1 MRIFVVEDQPEMNAL
16 LVKQLKAAGYS
27 VDSCLTGTDA
37 LDYMAGGEY
46 DAVVLD
52 IMLPGVD
59 GLEVLR
65 RRRAAGDKTPVL
77 LLTARDGIE
86 DRVRGLDSGA
96 DDYLVK
102 PFALQELLARLR
114 VLIRRR
120 ADQVSDVITV
130 GDLQVD
136 CIARRASRGGQ
147 GIALSAKEF
156 AVLEYLARNAGV
168 VLSRERISQGVW
180 NYDYEGGSNVVDVYI
195 RYLRKKIDEGREP
208 KLIHTVR
215 GVGYLFMVLL
225 TGLSLG
231 FLFHAGAQSRRQTT
245 LDRMQTM
252 AEASRKEL
260 EAKDGEL
267 EIDRD
272 LEAFDD
278 GVYLSLYDTAGVPLY
293 GFVPREFDNS
303 VIFDDGSLR
312 TVESGGHSW
321 YLYDEQITVE
331 DYGPV
336 WVRSI
341 AAADAFNSTLG
352 TLGKTAL
359 LVLPVFVV
367 LAAVCGYLLTRRAFA
382 PVRQITQTA
391 REIGEGGDL
400 SRRIGLTGRKDEIHT
415 LAAEFDAMFARLEQA
430 FDREKQFTDDASH
443 ELRTPT
449 AVILSQSEYALEN
462 TQPQGETRAALES
475 IHTQAARM
483 AALLS
488 QLLMLARADKGR
500 QVVQREPVDLSE
512 LVEMVAETEAEQAEA
527 RNITVQTE
535 LEPGVMVQ
543 GDETLLMRLLINLTE
558 NAIRYGRPGGQ
569 VKLTLRRQDG
579 EVVGTVEDDGIGI
592 APENLD
598 KIWQR
603 FWQADPARSGGGAGL
618 GLSMVRWI
626 AQAHGGRV
634 TVQSEPGKGSIFTF
648 FLPCEKNENV

>member
-1 MRIFVVEDQPEMNAL
+1 MKRLSI
-16 LVKQLKAAGYS
+16 
-27 VDSCLTGTDA
+27 T
-37 LDYMAGGEY
+37 
-46 DAVVLD
+46 
-52 IMLPGVD
+52 
-59 GLEVLR
+59 
-65 RRRAAGDKTPVL
+65 
-77 LLTARDGIE
+77 
-86 DRVRGLDSGA
+86 
-96 DDYLVK
+96 
-102 PFALQELLARLR
+102 LR
-114 VLIRRR
+114 VTLLY
-120 ADQVSDVITV
+120 T
-130 GDLQVD
+130 
-136 CIARRASRGGQ
+136 
-147 GIALSAKEF
+147 
-156 AVLEYLARNAGV
+156 
-168 VLSRERISQGVW
+168 
-180 NYDYEGGSNVVDVYI
+180 
-195 RYLRKKIDEGREP
+195 
-208 KLIHTVR
+208 
-215 GVGYLFMVLL
+215 LFMVLL

-303 VIFDDGSLR
+303 MIFDDGSLR

-449 AVILSQSEYALEN
+449 AVILSQSEYALQN
-462 TQPQGETRAALES
+462 THPQGETRAALES

-500 QVVQREPVDLSE
+500 RVVQREPVDLSE

-579 EVVGTVEDDGIGI
+579 EAVGTVEDDGIGI
-592 APENLD
+592 APEDLD

>member
-1 MRIFVVEDQPEMNAL
+1 MKRLSI
-16 LVKQLKAAGYS
+16 
-27 VDSCLTGTDA
+27 T
-37 LDYMAGGEY
+37 
-46 DAVVLD
+46 
-52 IMLPGVD
+52 
-59 GLEVLR
+59 
-65 RRRAAGDKTPVL
+65 
-77 LLTARDGIE
+77 
-86 DRVRGLDSGA
+86 
-96 DDYLVK
+96 
-102 PFALQELLARLR
+102 LR
-114 VLIRRR
+114 VTLLY
-120 ADQVSDVITV
+120 T
-130 GDLQVD
+130 
-136 CIARRASRGGQ
+136 
-147 GIALSAKEF
+147 
-156 AVLEYLARNAGV
+156 
-168 VLSRERISQGVW
+168 
-180 NYDYEGGSNVVDVYI
+180 
-195 RYLRKKIDEGREP
+195 
-208 KLIHTVR
+208 
-215 GVGYLFMVLL
+215 LFMVLL

-449 AVILSQSEYALEN
+449 AVILSQSEYALQN
-462 TQPQGETRAALES
+462 THPQGETRAALES

-535 LEPGVMVQ
+535 LEPGVTVQ

-579 EVVGTVEDDGIGI
+579 EAVGTVEDDGIGI
-592 APENLD
+592 APEDLD

>member
-1 MRIFVVEDQPEMNAL
+1 MKRLSI
-16 LVKQLKAAGYS
+16 
-27 VDSCLTGTDA
+27 T
-37 LDYMAGGEY
+37 
-46 DAVVLD
+46 
-52 IMLPGVD
+52 
-59 GLEVLR
+59 
-65 RRRAAGDKTPVL
+65 
-77 LLTARDGIE
+77 
-86 DRVRGLDSGA
+86 
-96 DDYLVK
+96 
-102 PFALQELLARLR
+102 LR
-114 VLIRRR
+114 VTLLY
-120 ADQVSDVITV
+120 T
-130 GDLQVD
+130 
-136 CIARRASRGGQ
+136 
-147 GIALSAKEF
+147 
-156 AVLEYLARNAGV
+156 
-168 VLSRERISQGVW
+168 
-180 NYDYEGGSNVVDVYI
+180 
-195 RYLRKKIDEGREP
+195 
-208 KLIHTVR
+208 
-215 GVGYLFMVLL
+215 LFMVLL

-462 TQPQGETRAALES
+462 THPQGETRAALES

-579 EVVGTVEDDGIGI
+579 EAVGTVEDDGIGI
-592 APENLD
+592 APEDLD

-603 FWQADPARSGGGAGL
+603 FWQADPARSGGAGL

-626 AQAHGGRV
+626 AGAHGGRV

>member
-1 MRIFVVEDQPEMNAL
+1 MKRLSI
-16 LVKQLKAAGYS
+16 
-27 VDSCLTGTDA
+27 T
-37 LDYMAGGEY
+37 
-46 DAVVLD
+46 
-52 IMLPGVD
+52 
-59 GLEVLR
+59 
-65 RRRAAGDKTPVL
+65 
-77 LLTARDGIE
+77 
-86 DRVRGLDSGA
+86 
-96 DDYLVK
+96 
-102 PFALQELLARLR
+102 LR
-114 VLIRRR
+114 VTLLY
-120 ADQVSDVITV
+120 T
-130 GDLQVD
+130 
-136 CIARRASRGGQ
+136 
-147 GIALSAKEF
+147 
-156 AVLEYLARNAGV
+156 
-168 VLSRERISQGVW
+168 
-180 NYDYEGGSNVVDVYI
+180 
-195 RYLRKKIDEGREP
+195 
-208 KLIHTVR
+208 
-215 GVGYLFMVLL
+215 LFMVLL

-449 AVILSQSEYALEN
+449 AVILSQSEYALQN

-488 QLLMLARADKGR
+488 QLLMLSRADKGR

-535 LEPGVMVQ
+535 LEPGVTVQ

-592 APENLD
+592 APEDLD

-626 AQAHGGRV
+626 TQAHGGRV

>member
-1 MRIFVVEDQPEMNAL
+1 MNRL
-16 LVKQLKAAGYS
+16 S
-27 VDSCLTGTDA
+27 IT
-37 LDYMAGGEY
+37 
-46 DAVVLD
+46 
-52 IMLPGVD
+52 
-59 GLEVLR
+59 
-65 RRRAAGDKTPVL
+65 
-77 LLTARDGIE
+77 
-86 DRVRGLDSGA
+86 
-96 DDYLVK
+96 
-102 PFALQELLARLR
+102 LR
-114 VLIRRR
+114 VTLLY
-120 ADQVSDVITV
+120 T
-130 GDLQVD
+130 
-136 CIARRASRGGQ
+136 
-147 GIALSAKEF
+147 
-156 AVLEYLARNAGV
+156 
-168 VLSRERISQGVW
+168 
-180 NYDYEGGSNVVDVYI
+180 
-195 RYLRKKIDEGREP
+195 
-208 KLIHTVR
+208 
-215 GVGYLFMVLL
+215 LFMVLL

-260 EAKDGEL
+260 ESKDGEL

-579 EVVGTVEDDGIGI
+579 QAVGTVEDDGIGI
-592 APENLD
+592 APEDLD

-603 FWQADPARSGGGAGL
+603 FWQADPARSGGAGL

-626 AQAHGGRV
+626 TQAHGGRV

>member
-1 MRIFVVEDQPEMNAL
+1 MKRLSI
-16 LVKQLKAAGYS
+16 
-27 VDSCLTGTDA
+27 T
-37 LDYMAGGEY
+37 
-46 DAVVLD
+46 
-52 IMLPGVD
+52 
-59 GLEVLR
+59 
-65 RRRAAGDKTPVL
+65 
-77 LLTARDGIE
+77 
-86 DRVRGLDSGA
+86 
-96 DDYLVK
+96 
-102 PFALQELLARLR
+102 LR
-114 VLIRRR
+114 VTLLY
-120 ADQVSDVITV
+120 T
-130 GDLQVD
+130 
-136 CIARRASRGGQ
+136 
-147 GIALSAKEF
+147 
-156 AVLEYLARNAGV
+156 
-168 VLSRERISQGVW
+168 
-180 NYDYEGGSNVVDVYI
+180 
-195 RYLRKKIDEGREP
+195 
-208 KLIHTVR
+208 
-215 GVGYLFMVLL
+215 LFMVLL

-449 AVILSQSEYALEN
+449 AVILSQSEYALQN
-462 TQPQGETRAALES
+462 TRPQGETRAALES

-527 RNITVQTE
+527 RNITVQTA
-535 LEPGVMVQ
+535 LEPGVTVQ

-579 EVVGTVEDDGIGI
+579 EAVGTVEDDGIGI
-592 APENLD
+592 APEDLD

-626 AQAHGGRV
+626 AGAHGGRV

-648 FLPCEKNENV
+648 FLPCEKNEDV

>member
-1 MRIFVVEDQPEMNAL
+1 MKRLSI
-16 LVKQLKAAGYS
+16 
-27 VDSCLTGTDA
+27 T
-37 LDYMAGGEY
+37 
-46 DAVVLD
+46 
-52 IMLPGVD
+52 
-59 GLEVLR
+59 
-65 RRRAAGDKTPVL
+65 
-77 LLTARDGIE
+77 
-86 DRVRGLDSGA
+86 
-96 DDYLVK
+96 
-102 PFALQELLARLR
+102 LR
-114 VLIRRR
+114 VTLLY
-120 ADQVSDVITV
+120 T
-130 GDLQVD
+130 
-136 CIARRASRGGQ
+136 
-147 GIALSAKEF
+147 
-156 AVLEYLARNAGV
+156 
-168 VLSRERISQGVW
+168 
-180 NYDYEGGSNVVDVYI
+180 
-195 RYLRKKIDEGREP
+195 
-208 KLIHTVR
+208 
-215 GVGYLFMVLL
+215 LFMVLL

-527 RNITVQTE
+527 RNITVQTA
-535 LEPGVMVQ
+535 LEPGVTVQ

-592 APENLD
+592 APEDLD

-626 AQAHGGRV
+626 AGAHGGRV
-634 TVQSEPGKGSIFTF
+634 TVQSEPGKGSVFTF

>member
-1 MRIFVVEDQPEMNAL
+1 MNRL
-16 LVKQLKAAGYS
+16 S
-27 VDSCLTGTDA
+27 IT
-37 LDYMAGGEY
+37 
-46 DAVVLD
+46 
-52 IMLPGVD
+52 
-59 GLEVLR
+59 
-65 RRRAAGDKTPVL
+65 
-77 LLTARDGIE
+77 
-86 DRVRGLDSGA
+86 
-96 DDYLVK
+96 
-102 PFALQELLARLR
+102 LR
-114 VLIRRR
+114 VTLLY
-120 ADQVSDVITV
+120 T
-130 GDLQVD
+130 
-136 CIARRASRGGQ
+136 
-147 GIALSAKEF
+147 
-156 AVLEYLARNAGV
+156 
-168 VLSRERISQGVW
+168 
-180 NYDYEGGSNVVDVYI
+180 
-195 RYLRKKIDEGREP
+195 
-208 KLIHTVR
+208 
-215 GVGYLFMVLL
+215 LFMVLL

-462 TQPQGETRAALES
+462 TQPQGENRAALES

-512 LVEMVAETEAEQAEA
+512 LVEMVAETEAEEAEA
-527 RNITVQTE
+527 RNITMQTE

-569 VKLTLRRQDG
+569 VKWTLRRQDG
-579 EVVGTVEDDGIGI
+579 EAVGTVEDDGIGI
-592 APENLD
+592 APEDLD

-626 AQAHGGRV
+626 AGAHGGRV

>member
-1 MRIFVVEDQPEMNAL
+1 MKRLSI
-16 LVKQLKAAGYS
+16 
-27 VDSCLTGTDA
+27 T
-37 LDYMAGGEY
+37 
-46 DAVVLD
+46 
-52 IMLPGVD
+52 
-59 GLEVLR
+59 
-65 RRRAAGDKTPVL
+65 
-77 LLTARDGIE
+77 
-86 DRVRGLDSGA
+86 
-96 DDYLVK
+96 
-102 PFALQELLARLR
+102 LR
-114 VLIRRR
+114 VTLLY
-120 ADQVSDVITV
+120 T
-130 GDLQVD
+130 
-136 CIARRASRGGQ
+136 
-147 GIALSAKEF
+147 
-156 AVLEYLARNAGV
+156 
-168 VLSRERISQGVW
+168 
-180 NYDYEGGSNVVDVYI
+180 
-195 RYLRKKIDEGREP
+195 
-208 KLIHTVR
+208 
-215 GVGYLFMVLL
+215 LFMVLL

-430 FDREKQFTDDASH
+430 FDREKQFADDASH

-462 TQPQGETRAALES
+462 THPQGETRAALES

-527 RNITVQTE
+527 RNITVQTA

-579 EVVGTVEDDGIGI
+579 EAVGTVEDDGIGI
-592 APENLD
+592 APEDLD

-626 AQAHGGRV
+626 AGAHGGRV

>member
-1 MRIFVVEDQPEMNAL
+1 MNRLSITMRVTL
-16 LVKQLKAAGYS
+16 LY
-27 VDSCLTGTDA
+27 T
-37 LDYMAGGEY
+37 
-46 DAVVLD
+46 
-52 IMLPGVD
+52 
-59 GLEVLR
+59 
-65 RRRAAGDKTPVL
+65 
-77 LLTARDGIE
+77 
-86 DRVRGLDSGA
+86 
-96 DDYLVK
+96 
-102 PFALQELLARLR
+102 
-114 VLIRRR
+114 
-120 ADQVSDVITV
+120 
-130 GDLQVD
+130 
-136 CIARRASRGGQ
+136 
-147 GIALSAKEF
+147 
-156 AVLEYLARNAGV
+156 
-168 VLSRERISQGVW
+168 
-180 NYDYEGGSNVVDVYI
+180 
-195 RYLRKKIDEGREP
+195 
-208 KLIHTVR
+208 
-215 GVGYLFMVLL
+215 LFMVLL

-341 AAADAFNSTLG
+341 AAADAFDSTLG

-449 AVILSQSEYALEN
+449 AVILSQSEYALQN
-462 TQPQGETRAALES
+462 THPQGETRAALES

-579 EVVGTVEDDGIGI
+579 EAVGTVEDDGIGI
-592 APENLD
+592 APEDLD

-626 AQAHGGRV
+626 AGAHGGRV

>member
-1 MRIFVVEDQPEMNAL
+1 MKRLSI
-16 LVKQLKAAGYS
+16 
-27 VDSCLTGTDA
+27 T
-37 LDYMAGGEY
+37 
-46 DAVVLD
+46 
-52 IMLPGVD
+52 
-59 GLEVLR
+59 
-65 RRRAAGDKTPVL
+65 
-77 LLTARDGIE
+77 
-86 DRVRGLDSGA
+86 
-96 DDYLVK
+96 
-102 PFALQELLARLR
+102 LR
-114 VLIRRR
+114 VTLLY
-120 ADQVSDVITV
+120 T
-130 GDLQVD
+130 
-136 CIARRASRGGQ
+136 
-147 GIALSAKEF
+147 
-156 AVLEYLARNAGV
+156 
-168 VLSRERISQGVW
+168 
-180 NYDYEGGSNVVDVYI
+180 
-195 RYLRKKIDEGREP
+195 
-208 KLIHTVR
+208 
-215 GVGYLFMVLL
+215 LFMVLL

-293 GFVPREFDNS
+293 GFVPRKFDNS
-303 VIFDDGSLR
+303 MIFDDGSLR

-449 AVILSQSEYALEN
+449 AVILSQSEYALQN
-462 TQPQGETRAALES
+462 THPQGETRAALES

-512 LVEMVAETEAEQAEA
+512 LVEMVTETEAEQAEA

-579 EVVGTVEDDGIGI
+579 EAVGTVEDDGIGI
-592 APENLD
+592 APEDLD

-626 AQAHGGRV
+626 AGAHGGRV
-634 TVQSEPGKGSIFTF
+634 TVESEPGKGSIFTF

>member
-1 MRIFVVEDQPEMNAL
+1 MKRLSI
-16 LVKQLKAAGYS
+16 
-27 VDSCLTGTDA
+27 T
-37 LDYMAGGEY
+37 
-46 DAVVLD
+46 
-52 IMLPGVD
+52 
-59 GLEVLR
+59 
-65 RRRAAGDKTPVL
+65 
-77 LLTARDGIE
+77 
-86 DRVRGLDSGA
+86 
-96 DDYLVK
+96 
-102 PFALQELLARLR
+102 LR
-114 VLIRRR
+114 VTLLY
-120 ADQVSDVITV
+120 T
-130 GDLQVD
+130 
-136 CIARRASRGGQ
+136 
-147 GIALSAKEF
+147 
-156 AVLEYLARNAGV
+156 
-168 VLSRERISQGVW
+168 
-180 NYDYEGGSNVVDVYI
+180 
-195 RYLRKKIDEGREP
+195 
-208 KLIHTVR
+208 
-215 GVGYLFMVLL
+215 LFMVLL

-535 LEPGVMVQ
+535 LEPGMMVQ

-579 EVVGTVEDDGIGI
+579 EAVGTVEDDGIGI
-592 APENLD
+592 APGDLD

-648 FLPCEKNENV
+648 FLPCEKK

>member
-1 MRIFVVEDQPEMNAL
+1 MNRL
-16 LVKQLKAAGYS
+16 S
-27 VDSCLTGTDA
+27 IT
-37 LDYMAGGEY
+37 
-46 DAVVLD
+46 
-52 IMLPGVD
+52 
-59 GLEVLR
+59 
-65 RRRAAGDKTPVL
+65 
-77 LLTARDGIE
+77 
-86 DRVRGLDSGA
+86 
-96 DDYLVK
+96 
-102 PFALQELLARLR
+102 LR
-114 VLIRRR
+114 VTLLY
-120 ADQVSDVITV
+120 T
-130 GDLQVD
+130 
-136 CIARRASRGGQ
+136 
-147 GIALSAKEF
+147 
-156 AVLEYLARNAGV
+156 
-168 VLSRERISQGVW
+168 
-180 NYDYEGGSNVVDVYI
+180 
-195 RYLRKKIDEGREP
+195 
-208 KLIHTVR
+208 
-215 GVGYLFMVLL
+215 LFMVLL

-462 TQPQGETRAALES
+462 THPQGETRAALES

-579 EVVGTVEDDGIGI
+579 EAVGTVEDDGIGI
-592 APENLD
+592 APEDLD

-626 AQAHGGRV
+626 AGAHGGRV
-634 TVQSEPGKGSIFTF
+634 AVQSEPGKGSIFTF

>member
-1 MRIFVVEDQPEMNAL
+1 MNRL
-16 LVKQLKAAGYS
+16 S
-27 VDSCLTGTDA
+27 IT
-37 LDYMAGGEY
+37 
-46 DAVVLD
+46 
-52 IMLPGVD
+52 
-59 GLEVLR
+59 
-65 RRRAAGDKTPVL
+65 
-77 LLTARDGIE
+77 
-86 DRVRGLDSGA
+86 
-96 DDYLVK
+96 
-102 PFALQELLARLR
+102 LR
-114 VLIRRR
+114 VTLLY
-120 ADQVSDVITV
+120 T
-130 GDLQVD
+130 
-136 CIARRASRGGQ
+136 
-147 GIALSAKEF
+147 
-156 AVLEYLARNAGV
+156 
-168 VLSRERISQGVW
+168 
-180 NYDYEGGSNVVDVYI
+180 
-195 RYLRKKIDEGREP
+195 
-208 KLIHTVR
+208 
-215 GVGYLFMVLL
+215 LFMVLL

-430 FDREKQFTDDASH
+430 FDREKQFADDASH

-462 TQPQGETRAALES
+462 TQPQGGTRAALES

-535 LEPGVMVQ
+535 LEPGVTVQ

-579 EVVGTVEDDGIGI
+579 EAVGTVEDDGIGI
-592 APENLD
+592 APGDLD

-626 AQAHGGRV
+626 AGAHGGRV

>member
-1 MRIFVVEDQPEMNAL
+1 MKRLSI
-16 LVKQLKAAGYS
+16 
-27 VDSCLTGTDA
+27 T
-37 LDYMAGGEY
+37 
-46 DAVVLD
+46 
-52 IMLPGVD
+52 
-59 GLEVLR
+59 
-65 RRRAAGDKTPVL
+65 
-77 LLTARDGIE
+77 
-86 DRVRGLDSGA
+86 
-96 DDYLVK
+96 
-102 PFALQELLARLR
+102 LR
-114 VLIRRR
+114 VTLLY
-120 ADQVSDVITV
+120 T
-130 GDLQVD
+130 
-136 CIARRASRGGQ
+136 
-147 GIALSAKEF
+147 
-156 AVLEYLARNAGV
+156 
-168 VLSRERISQGVW
+168 
-180 NYDYEGGSNVVDVYI
+180 
-195 RYLRKKIDEGREP
+195 
-208 KLIHTVR
+208 
-215 GVGYLFMVLL
+215 LFMVLL

-303 VIFDDGSLR
+303 MIFDDGSLR

-449 AVILSQSEYALEN
+449 AVILSQSEYALQN
-462 TQPQGETRAALES
+462 THPQGETRAALES

-579 EVVGTVEDDGIGI
+579 EAVGTVEDDGIGI
-592 APENLD
+592 APEELD

-626 AQAHGGRV
+626 TQAHGGRV

>member
-1 MRIFVVEDQPEMNAL
+1 MNRL
-16 LVKQLKAAGYS
+16 S
-27 VDSCLTGTDA
+27 IT
-37 LDYMAGGEY
+37 
-46 DAVVLD
+46 
-52 IMLPGVD
+52 
-59 GLEVLR
+59 
-65 RRRAAGDKTPVL
+65 
-77 LLTARDGIE
+77 
-86 DRVRGLDSGA
+86 
-96 DDYLVK
+96 
-102 PFALQELLARLR
+102 LR
-114 VLIRRR
+114 VTLLY
-120 ADQVSDVITV
+120 T
-130 GDLQVD
+130 
-136 CIARRASRGGQ
+136 
-147 GIALSAKEF
+147 
-156 AVLEYLARNAGV
+156 
-168 VLSRERISQGVW
+168 
-180 NYDYEGGSNVVDVYI
+180 
-195 RYLRKKIDEGREP
+195 
-208 KLIHTVR
+208 
-215 GVGYLFMVLL
+215 LFMVLL

-579 EVVGTVEDDGIGI
+579 EAVGTVEDDGIGI
-592 APENLD
+592 APEDLD

-626 AQAHGGRV
+626 AGAHGGRV
-634 TVQSEPGKGSIFTF
+634 TVESEPGKGSIFTF

>member
-1 MRIFVVEDQPEMNAL
+1 MKRLSI
-16 LVKQLKAAGYS
+16 
-27 VDSCLTGTDA
+27 T
-37 LDYMAGGEY
+37 
-46 DAVVLD
+46 
-52 IMLPGVD
+52 
-59 GLEVLR
+59 
-65 RRRAAGDKTPVL
+65 
-77 LLTARDGIE
+77 
-86 DRVRGLDSGA
+86 
-96 DDYLVK
+96 
-102 PFALQELLARLR
+102 LR
-114 VLIRRR
+114 VTLLY
-120 ADQVSDVITV
+120 T
-130 GDLQVD
+130 
-136 CIARRASRGGQ
+136 
-147 GIALSAKEF
+147 
-156 AVLEYLARNAGV
+156 
-168 VLSRERISQGVW
+168 
-180 NYDYEGGSNVVDVYI
+180 
-195 RYLRKKIDEGREP
+195 
-208 KLIHTVR
+208 
-215 GVGYLFMVLL
+215 LFMVLL

-462 TQPQGETRAALES
+462 THPQGETRAALES

-535 LEPGVMVQ
+535 LEPGVTVQ

-579 EVVGTVEDDGIGI
+579 VAVGTVEDDGIGI
-592 APENLD
+592 APEDLD

-626 AQAHGGRV
+626 AGAHGGRV

-648 FLPCEKNENV
+648 FLPCEKNEGV

>member
-1 MRIFVVEDQPEMNAL
+1 MNRL
-16 LVKQLKAAGYS
+16 S
-27 VDSCLTGTDA
+27 IT
-37 LDYMAGGEY
+37 
-46 DAVVLD
+46 
-52 IMLPGVD
+52 
-59 GLEVLR
+59 
-65 RRRAAGDKTPVL
+65 
-77 LLTARDGIE
+77 
-86 DRVRGLDSGA
+86 
-96 DDYLVK
+96 
-102 PFALQELLARLR
+102 LR
-114 VLIRRR
+114 VTLLY
-120 ADQVSDVITV
+120 T
-130 GDLQVD
+130 L
-136 CIARRASRGGQ
+136 
-147 GIALSAKEF
+147 L
-156 AVLEYLARNAGV
+156 
-168 VLSRERISQGVW
+168 
-180 NYDYEGGSNVVDVYI
+180 
-195 RYLRKKIDEGREP
+195 
-208 KLIHTVR
+208 
-215 GVGYLFMVLL
+215 MVLL

-341 AAADAFNSTLG
+341 AAADAFNSTPG

-462 TQPQGETRAALES
+462 TQPQGENRAALES

-512 LVEMVAETEAEQAEA
+512 LVEMVAETEAEEAEA
-527 RNITVQTE
+527 RNITMQTE

-569 VKLTLRRQDG
+569 VKWTLRRQDG
-579 EVVGTVEDDGIGI
+579 EAVGTVEDDGIGI
-592 APENLD
+592 APEDLD

-626 AQAHGGRV
+626 AGAHGGRV

>member
-1 MRIFVVEDQPEMNAL
+1 MKRLSITMRVTL
-16 LVKQLKAAGYS
+16 LY
-27 VDSCLTGTDA
+27 T
-37 LDYMAGGEY
+37 
-46 DAVVLD
+46 
-52 IMLPGVD
+52 
-59 GLEVLR
+59 
-65 RRRAAGDKTPVL
+65 
-77 LLTARDGIE
+77 
-86 DRVRGLDSGA
+86 
-96 DDYLVK
+96 
-102 PFALQELLARLR
+102 
-114 VLIRRR
+114 
-120 ADQVSDVITV
+120 
-130 GDLQVD
+130 
-136 CIARRASRGGQ
+136 
-147 GIALSAKEF
+147 
-156 AVLEYLARNAGV
+156 
-168 VLSRERISQGVW
+168 
-180 NYDYEGGSNVVDVYI
+180 
-195 RYLRKKIDEGREP
+195 
-208 KLIHTVR
+208 
-215 GVGYLFMVLL
+215 LFMVLL

-462 TQPQGETRAALES
+462 THPQGETRAALES

-488 QLLMLARADKGR
+488 QLLTLARADKGR

-535 LEPGVMVQ
+535 LEPGVTVQ

-579 EVVGTVEDDGIGI
+579 EAVGTVEDDGIGI
-592 APENLD
+592 APEDLD

-626 AQAHGGRV
+626 AGAHGGRV

>member
-1 MRIFVVEDQPEMNAL
+1 MKRLSITMRVTL
-16 LVKQLKAAGYS
+16 LY
-27 VDSCLTGTDA
+27 T
-37 LDYMAGGEY
+37 
-46 DAVVLD
+46 
-52 IMLPGVD
+52 
-59 GLEVLR
+59 
-65 RRRAAGDKTPVL
+65 
-77 LLTARDGIE
+77 
-86 DRVRGLDSGA
+86 
-96 DDYLVK
+96 
-102 PFALQELLARLR
+102 
-114 VLIRRR
+114 
-120 ADQVSDVITV
+120 
-130 GDLQVD
+130 
-136 CIARRASRGGQ
+136 
-147 GIALSAKEF
+147 
-156 AVLEYLARNAGV
+156 
-168 VLSRERISQGVW
+168 
-180 NYDYEGGSNVVDVYI
+180 
-195 RYLRKKIDEGREP
+195 
-208 KLIHTVR
+208 
-215 GVGYLFMVLL
+215 LFMVLL

-391 REIGEGGDL
+391 RKIGEGGDL

-449 AVILSQSEYALEN
+449 AVILSQSEYALQN

-483 AALLS
+483 AELLS

-579 EVVGTVEDDGIGI
+579 EAVGTVEDDGIGI
-592 APENLD
+592 APEDLD

>member
-1 MRIFVVEDQPEMNAL
+1 MKRLSI
-16 LVKQLKAAGYS
+16 
-27 VDSCLTGTDA
+27 T
-37 LDYMAGGEY
+37 
-46 DAVVLD
+46 
-52 IMLPGVD
+52 
-59 GLEVLR
+59 
-65 RRRAAGDKTPVL
+65 
-77 LLTARDGIE
+77 
-86 DRVRGLDSGA
+86 
-96 DDYLVK
+96 
-102 PFALQELLARLR
+102 LR
-114 VLIRRR
+114 VTLLY
-120 ADQVSDVITV
+120 T
-130 GDLQVD
+130 
-136 CIARRASRGGQ
+136 
-147 GIALSAKEF
+147 
-156 AVLEYLARNAGV
+156 
-168 VLSRERISQGVW
+168 
-180 NYDYEGGSNVVDVYI
+180 
-195 RYLRKKIDEGREP
+195 
-208 KLIHTVR
+208 
-215 GVGYLFMVLL
+215 LFMVLL

-488 QLLMLARADKGR
+488 QLLMLARADNGR

-579 EVVGTVEDDGIGI
+579 EAVGTVEDDGIGI
-592 APENLD
+592 APEDLD

-626 AQAHGGRV
+626 AGAHGGRV

>member
-1 MRIFVVEDQPEMNAL
+1 MKRLSI
-16 LVKQLKAAGYS
+16 
-27 VDSCLTGTDA
+27 T
-37 LDYMAGGEY
+37 
-46 DAVVLD
+46 
-52 IMLPGVD
+52 
-59 GLEVLR
+59 
-65 RRRAAGDKTPVL
+65 
-77 LLTARDGIE
+77 
-86 DRVRGLDSGA
+86 
-96 DDYLVK
+96 
-102 PFALQELLARLR
+102 LR
-114 VLIRRR
+114 VTLLY
-120 ADQVSDVITV
+120 T
-130 GDLQVD
+130 
-136 CIARRASRGGQ
+136 
-147 GIALSAKEF
+147 
-156 AVLEYLARNAGV
+156 
-168 VLSRERISQGVW
+168 
-180 NYDYEGGSNVVDVYI
+180 
-195 RYLRKKIDEGREP
+195 
-208 KLIHTVR
+208 
-215 GVGYLFMVLL
+215 LFMVLL

-535 LEPGVMVQ
+535 LEPGVTVQ

-579 EVVGTVEDDGIGI
+579 EAVGTVEDDGIGI
-592 APENLD
+592 APEDLD

-626 AQAHGGRV
+626 ARAHGGRV

>member
-1 MRIFVVEDQPEMNAL
+1 MKRLSI
-16 LVKQLKAAGYS
+16 
-27 VDSCLTGTDA
+27 T
-37 LDYMAGGEY
+37 
-46 DAVVLD
+46 
-52 IMLPGVD
+52 
-59 GLEVLR
+59 
-65 RRRAAGDKTPVL
+65 
-77 LLTARDGIE
+77 
-86 DRVRGLDSGA
+86 
-96 DDYLVK
+96 
-102 PFALQELLARLR
+102 LR
-114 VLIRRR
+114 VTLLY
-120 ADQVSDVITV
+120 T
-130 GDLQVD
+130 
-136 CIARRASRGGQ
+136 
-147 GIALSAKEF
+147 
-156 AVLEYLARNAGV
+156 
-168 VLSRERISQGVW
+168 
-180 NYDYEGGSNVVDVYI
+180 
-195 RYLRKKIDEGREP
+195 
-208 KLIHTVR
+208 
-215 GVGYLFMVLL
+215 LFMVLL

-359 LVLPVFVV
+359 LVLPVFVL

-527 RNITVQTE
+527 RNITVQTA

-569 VKLTLRRQDG
+569 VKLTLRRQNG
-579 EVVGTVEDDGIGI
+579 QAVGTVEDDGIGI
-592 APENLD
+592 APEDLD

>member
-1 MRIFVVEDQPEMNAL
+1 MKRLSI
-16 LVKQLKAAGYS
+16 
-27 VDSCLTGTDA
+27 T
-37 LDYMAGGEY
+37 
-46 DAVVLD
+46 
-52 IMLPGVD
+52 
-59 GLEVLR
+59 
-65 RRRAAGDKTPVL
+65 
-77 LLTARDGIE
+77 
-86 DRVRGLDSGA
+86 
-96 DDYLVK
+96 
-102 PFALQELLARLR
+102 LR
-114 VLIRRR
+114 VTLLY
-120 ADQVSDVITV
+120 T
-130 GDLQVD
+130 
-136 CIARRASRGGQ
+136 
-147 GIALSAKEF
+147 
-156 AVLEYLARNAGV
+156 
-168 VLSRERISQGVW
+168 
-180 NYDYEGGSNVVDVYI
+180 
-195 RYLRKKIDEGREP
+195 
-208 KLIHTVR
+208 
-215 GVGYLFMVLL
+215 LFMVLL

-430 FDREKQFTDDASH
+430 FDREKQFADDASH

-535 LEPGVMVQ
+535 LEPGVTVQ

-558 NAIRYGRPGGQ
+558 NAIRYGHPGGQ

-579 EVVGTVEDDGIGI
+579 EAVGTVEDDGIGI
-592 APENLD
+592 APEDLD

-603 FWQADPARSGGGAGL
+603 FWQAAPARSDGGAGL

-626 AQAHGGRV
+626 TQAHGGRV